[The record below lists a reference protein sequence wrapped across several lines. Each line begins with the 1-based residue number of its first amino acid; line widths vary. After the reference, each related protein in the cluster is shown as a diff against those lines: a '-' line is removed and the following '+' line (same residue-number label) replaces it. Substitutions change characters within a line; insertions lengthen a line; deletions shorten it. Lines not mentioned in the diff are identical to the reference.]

1 MTDRDSTTLDAQ
13 SALRSLLG
21 TVRGVRCE
29 QPPTVTRWT
38 GVEVRG
44 LRVALRHGVRSFADY
59 LGVSDRMVSKWEA
72 GGAMIT
78 PRPVNQAALDV
89 ALGRA
94 DPAAARRFV
103 ALLHAAGVGAVAT
116 RQRWADLTGAP
127 RYEVHLPL
135 TCTTIEEALDV
146 AAELAAAVTGHPD
159 YNPRML
165 TVSTTGRPTARRA
178 VPAPWVPA

>member
-1 MTDRDSTTLDAQ
+1 MTDRDSSTLDAQ
-13 SALRSLLG
+13 SALRTLLG
-21 TVRGVRCE
+21 TLRGVRRQ

-44 LRVALRHGVRSFADY
+44 LRVALRHGVRGFADY

-89 ALGRA
+89 TLGRA
-94 DPAAARRFV
+94 DPAALCRFA
-103 ALLHAAGVGAVAT
+103 ALLHAAAVDGVTA
-116 RQRWADLTGAP
+116 RQRWADLTGVP

-135 TCTTIEEALDV
+135 TGSTLEEALDV
-146 AAELAAAVTGHPD
+146 AAELAAALTDHPD
-159 YNPRML
+159 YDPTML
-165 TVSTTGRPTARRA
+165 TVSRTDQPTMRHAA
-178 VPAPWVPA
+178 PAPWMPA

>member
-1 MTDRDSTTLDAQ
+1 MTDRDSSMLNAR
-13 SALRSLLG
+13 SALRTLLG
-21 TVRGVRCE
+21 TVRGVRCH

-44 LRVALRHGVRSFADY
+44 LRVALRYGVRGFADY

-72 GGAMIT
+72 RGSMIT

-89 ALGRA
+89 TLARA
-94 DPAAARRFV
+94 DPAALYRFA
-103 ALLHAAGVGAVAT
+103 ALLHAAAVDAVT
-116 RQRWADLTGAP
+116 ARQRWADLTGAP

-135 TCTTIEEALDV
+135 TGSTLQEALDV
-146 AAELAAAVTGHPD
+146 AAELAAALTGHPD
-159 YNPRML
+159 HDPTML
-165 TVSTTGRPTARRA
+165 TVSRTDQPTMRHA